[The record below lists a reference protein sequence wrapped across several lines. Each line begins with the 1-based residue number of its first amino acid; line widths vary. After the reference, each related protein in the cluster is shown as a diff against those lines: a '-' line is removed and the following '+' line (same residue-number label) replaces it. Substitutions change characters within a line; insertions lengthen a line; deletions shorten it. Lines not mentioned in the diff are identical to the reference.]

1 MNSPKRT
8 AEVFVQNKPTA
19 TFTEDAQGYT
29 LTYHPDYKGLPISL
43 TLPVRAEPYVFKTF
57 PAFFDGLL
65 PEGPLLEGLLKEG
78 KLDRQDYFAQ
88 LLHVGKD
95 LVGAVTVKEQQHD

>member
-1 MNSPKRT
+1 MSSSERV
-8 AEVFVQNKPTA
+8 AEVFVQNKPAAIFKQNT
-19 TFTEDAQGYT
+19 QGYT
-29 LTYHPDYKGLPISL
+29 LTYLPDYKGLPISL
-43 TLPVRAEPYVFKTF
+43 TLPVRLDPYVFTSF

-78 KLDRQDYFAQ
+78 KIDRQDYFTQ

-95 LVGAVTVKEQQHD
+95 LVGAVTVKETT

>member
-1 MNSPKRT
+1 MNASQRV
-8 AEVFVQNKPTA
+8 AEVFVQNKSAA
-19 TFTEDAQGYT
+19 TFTADEQGYT
-29 LTYHPDYKGLPISL
+29 LTYHPDYVGPPISL
-43 TLPVRAEPYVFKTF
+43 TLPVQNKAYVFNTF

-95 LVGAVTVKEQQHD
+95 LVGAVTVLEQ

>member
-1 MNSPKRT
+1 MNLSKRV
-8 AEVFVQNKPTA
+8 AEVFVQNKSA
-19 TFTEDAQGYT
+19 AIFIKDAQGYT

-43 TLPVRAEPYVFKTF
+43 TLPVRVEPYVFETF

-78 KLDRQDYFAQ
+78 KLDRDDYFAQ

-95 LVGAVTVKEQQHD
+95 LVGAVSVKEQSHG